1 MWLKAE
7 PASDEMLRYLRND
20 CIVIVLERKPNKGAK
35 FSRFNLFVFARYLF
49 FLDLFAFEVSFSVS
63 LKQTTFNAF
72 FVAVIYIPKYS
83 MSKRLLLALT
93 LLLTCPA
100 LSGHR
105 QDMHGISFSCGRPG
119 RRRTLEAR
127 FIMTSPFGSD
137 SLLSTL
143 RANAVFSNPARYI
156 KKSI

>member
-1 MWLKAE
+1 MRGQSSR
-7 PASDEMLRYLRND
+7 AS
-20 CIVIVLERKPNKGAK
+20 I
-35 FSRFNLFVFARYLF
+35 FLFLLDISF

-63 LKQTTFNAF
+63 LRQTPFNAF

-119 RRRTLEAR
+119 RRRNLEAR